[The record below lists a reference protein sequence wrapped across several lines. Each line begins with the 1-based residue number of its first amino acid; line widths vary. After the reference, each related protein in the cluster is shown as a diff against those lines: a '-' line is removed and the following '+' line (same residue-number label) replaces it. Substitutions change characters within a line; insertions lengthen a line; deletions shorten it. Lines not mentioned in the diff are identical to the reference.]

1 MTESR
6 EERNGMNAT
15 RHTRIYPA
23 IIGRVFQLFIL
34 ALLLALPIADAA
46 AQDTQPSRPF
56 TRILI
61 DWNRSLERV
70 EQYLKQPSYSEEKT
84 KQLRIL
90 LAQLRQD
97 TAAIEKRA
105 EENLVAAEQL
115 LATLGAEPGDTE
127 PAEPESVKLKRAQYN
142 KDIADY
148 KARVQQA
155 QLART
160 RADQL
165 DDRLSKATTT
175 LLVDDLLTRMPLPY
189 LPATVEAAIDDYW
202 QLAAELVN
210 APKVWWRS
218 LPPENRQ
225 AGSLLLGLAL
235 IAVALGAGILLRK
248 WILHRFGR
256 DPANDDPSY
265 SRRFLTAFAECI
277 ARGIVPAL
285 FFAAILLRIQSDDA
299 RITGYLLATVSAFC
313 GAMIFLFLAG
323 ALVQAVLAP
332 DMPAWQLTSLKRRN
346 AVIIGRRIILIVGI
360 IAADFFIRE
369 SAQPLGLSQ
378 AFWSVQGALFG
389 TIENFLILLLLLRG
403 LWEPVEDDAPSGD
416 PAAATDAEPSA
427 PKVSRF
433 WAGLR
438 IVIGALAFGGIV
450 AFLAGYPRLGD
461 HVNEALIT
469 SAAIAAMLFLLRGV
483 LRELVGMGLRS
494 VVAKRHLGL
503 PHTTRSSMKFWLRAL
518 LDAALI
524 IGGGVMMLV
533 VWGVPADDL
542 SRLSGRALTGFEI
555 GSVTI
560 SITDI
565 VTSLV
570 VFAVVLGVTRVLQRA
585 LADRVLPETH
595 LAVGVQHSLAAGFG
609 YVGIILAITLTLSTL
624 GIDLSNIALIAGA
637 LSVGIGFGLQNVVN
651 NFVSG
656 LILLIERP
664 IQVGDWVV
672 VGANEGRVKRIS
684 VRATEIETF
693 QRASVI
699 IPNAELLSNSVTNWT
714 HKDSMGRVDIA
725 VGVAYGSDTE
735 KVRDILLECAKE
747 CDEVLAFPEPFVLF
761 MDFGNSSLDF
771 ELRFFVDEVIRR
783 RRIATEVRYMIDRR
797 FREEGVEIPFPQHVV
812 HMAPPKRDRPRNDDM
827 ELGPKPY
834 PEES

>member
-1 MTESR
+1 
-6 EERNGMNAT
+6 MNAARNT
-15 RHTRIYPA
+15 MDCRA
-23 IIGRVFQLFIL
+23 IIGGTFRLFLL
-34 ALLLALPIADAA
+34 ALFLALPIADAA
-46 AQDTQPSRPF
+46 AQDIQPTRPF
-56 TRILI
+56 ARTLL
-61 DWNRSLERV
+61 DWNRSLEQV

-84 KQLRIL
+84 KQLR
-90 LAQLRQD
+90 AQLVRLRQE
-97 TAAIEKRA
+97 TAAIEKTA
-105 EENLVAAEQL
+105 EENLTAAEQL
-115 LATLGAEPGDTE
+115 LATLGAEPADTE
-127 PAEPESVKLKRAQYN
+127 PAEPDSVTLKRVQYN
-142 KDIADY
+142 RDIADY

-155 QLART
+155 QLARA

-165 DDRLSKATTT
+165 DNRLSKATTT
-175 LLVDDLLTRMPLPY
+175 VLVDDLLTRMPLPY
-189 LPATVEAAIDDYW
+189 MPGTVEIAIEDYW
-202 QLAAELVN
+202 QLATELVN
-210 APKVWWRS
+210 APQAWWRS
-218 LPPENRQ
+218 LPPENRRV
-225 AGSLLLGLAL
+225 GGLIVGLAL
-235 IAVALGAGILLRK
+235 IAITLATGFLLRT
-248 WILHRFGR
+248 WILRRFGR
-256 DPANDDPSY
+256 DPAVEDPSY
-265 SRRFLTAFAECI
+265 SRRFFSAFTECL

-285 FFAAILLRIQSDDA
+285 LFTAILLRIQSDDA
-299 RITGYLLATVSAFC
+299 RVTGFLLDTLSAFC
-313 GAMIFLFLAG
+313 GAMIFLFLSV
-323 ALVQAVLAP
+323 ALVRAVLAP
-332 DMPAWQLTSLKRRN
+332 DMPAWQLTSLQRRN
-346 AVIIGRRIILIVGI
+346 AVIIGRRVILIVGI
-360 IAADFFIRE
+360 ITADFFIRE
-369 SAQPLGLSQ
+369 SARPLGLSE

-389 TIENFLILLLLLRG
+389 VVENILILLLLLRS
-403 LWEPVEDDAPSGD
+403 LWEPVEEDATAETM
-416 PAAATDAEPSA
+416 PAAAGSEPSV
-427 PKVSRF
+427 KRSSRF

-438 IVIGALAFGGIV
+438 ILVGIIAFGGIV
-450 AFLAGYPRLGD
+450 AFLAGYSRLGD
-461 HVNEALIT
+461 HINEALIT
-469 SAAIAAMLFLLRGV
+469 SAAIAAMLFLLRGL

-503 PHTTRSSMKFWLRAL
+503 PHTTRSTLKFWARAL

-524 IGGGVMMLV
+524 IAGAVLMLI
-533 VWGVPADDL
+533 VWGVPSDDI
-542 SRLSGRALTGFEI
+542 SRLSGKALTGFEV

-570 VFAVVLGVTRVLQRA
+570 VFALVLGITRVLQRA
-585 LADRVLPETH
+585 LSDRILPETH

-672 VGANEGRVKRIS
+672 VGTNEGRVKRIS

-714 HKDSMGRVDIA
+714 HKDNLGRVDIP

-761 MDFGNSSLDF
+761 LNFGNSSLDF
-771 ELRFFVDEVIRR
+771 ELRCYVGDIIRR
-783 RRIATEVRYMIDRR
+783 LRVATEIRYMIDRR

-812 HMAPPKRDRPRNDDM
+812 HMAPAANADRSRGPDQ
-827 ELGPKPY
+827 ESGPKPD
-834 PEES
+834 PETS

>member
-1 MTESR
+1 MGAADRTR
-6 EERNGMNAT
+6 GRWTTAGMIF
-15 RHTRIYPA
+15 R
-23 IIGRVFQLFIL
+23 LFML
-34 ALLLALPIADAA
+34 ALMLALPITDTV
-46 AQDTQPSRPF
+46 AQDTQPTRPF
-56 TRILI
+56 ARILV
-61 DWNRSLERV
+61 DWNRSLDSV

-84 KQLRIL
+84 KQLRSL
-90 LAQLRQD
+90 LVRVRQE
-97 TAAIEKRA
+97 TAAVEKRA
-105 EENLVAAEQL
+105 EENLTAAEQL
-115 LATLGAEPGDTE
+115 LATLGAEPSDTE
-127 PAEPESVKLKRAQYN
+127 PAEPDSVKLKRAQYN
-142 KDIADY
+142 RDISDY

-155 QLART
+155 QLARA

-175 LLVDDLLTRMPLPY
+175 LLVVDLLTRMPLPY
-189 LPATVEAAIDDYW
+189 LPGTVETAVDDYW
-202 QLAAELVN
+202 QLATELAN
-210 APKVWWRS
+210 APKAWWRS
-218 LPPENRQ
+218 LPPENRRI
-225 AGSLLLGLAL
+225 GGLLVGLAL
-235 IAVALGAGILLRK
+235 MAIALAAGVLLRR
-248 WILHRFGR
+248 WILRRFGR
-256 DPANDDPSY
+256 DPAIDDPSY
-265 SRRFLTAFAECI
+265 SRRFFSAFAECI

-285 FFAAILLRIQSDDA
+285 FFTAILLRIQSDDA
-299 RITGYLLATVSAFC
+299 RIAGYLLDTLTAFC
-313 GAMIFLFLAG
+313 GAMIFLFLAV

-332 DMPAWQLTSLKRRN
+332 DMPAWQLTTLKRRN
-346 AVIIGRRIILIVGI
+346 AVIIGRRTILVVGI

-389 TIENFLILLLLLRG
+389 TVENLLILLLLLRS
-403 LWEPVEDDAPSGD
+403 LWEPVDDETAPD
-416 PAAATDAEPSA
+416 EAPATTADTPEG
-427 PKVSRF
+427 PKISRF

-438 IVIGALAFGGIV
+438 IIIGVIAFGGII

-461 HVNEALIT
+461 HINEALIT
-469 SAAIAAMLFLLRGV
+469 SAAIAAMLFLVRGL

-503 PHTTRSSMKFWLRAL
+503 PHTTRSAMKFWARAA

-524 IGGGVMMLV
+524 ISGGVWMLI

-542 SRLSGRALTGFEI
+542 SRLSGRALTGFEV

-570 VFAVVLGVTRVLQRA
+570 VFALVLGITRVLQRA
-585 LADRVLPETH
+585 LADRVLPETR

-672 VGANEGRVKRIS
+672 VGTNEGRVKRIS

-714 HKDSMGRVDIA
+714 HKDNLGRVDIP

-761 MDFGNSSLDF
+761 MNFGNSSLDF
-771 ELRFFVDEVIRR
+771 ELRCYVGDVIRR
-783 RRIATEVRYMIDRR
+783 LRVATEIRYMIDRR

-812 HMAPPKRDRPRNDDM
+812 HMAPAANADQPRAAEPEPD
-827 ELGPKPY
+827 PKPE
-834 PEES
+834 PDRS

>member
-1 MTESR
+1 MSAVRRTGVCRPPIGLAFRLFMLVLAVTLPMASAP
-6 EERNGMNAT
+6 AT
-15 RHTRIYPA
+15 
-23 IIGRVFQLFIL
+23 
-34 ALLLALPIADAA
+34 
-46 AQDTQPSRPF
+46 AQDTQPTRPF
-56 TRILI
+56 ARILV
-61 DWNRSLERV
+61 DWNRSLDRV

-84 KQLRIL
+84 KQLRVL
-90 LAQLRQD
+90 LVRLRQE
-97 TAAIEKRA
+97 AAEIEKTA
-105 EENLVAAEQL
+105 EERLTAAEQL
-115 LATLGAEPGDTE
+115 LATLGAEPADTD
-127 PAEPESVKLKRAQYN
+127 PAEPESVQQKRAQYN
-142 KDIADY
+142 KDISDY

-155 QLART
+155 QLALA

-165 DDRLSKATTT
+165 DSRLSKATTT

-189 LPATVEAAIDDYW
+189 MPGTVETAVEDYW
-202 QLAAELVN
+202 QLATELAN
-210 APKVWWRS
+210 APKTWWRS
-218 LPPENRQ
+218 LPLENRRIG
-225 AGSLLLGLAL
+225 ALTVGLAL
-235 IAVALGAGILLRK
+235 VAVTLATGFLLRI
-248 WILHRFGR
+248 WILRRFGR
-256 DPANDDPSY
+256 DPTIEDPSY
-265 SRRFLTAFAECI
+265 SRRFFTAFTECL

-285 FFAAILLRIQSDDA
+285 LFTAILLRIQSDDA
-299 RITGYLLATVSAFC
+299 RVTGFLLDALSAFC
-313 GAMIFLFLAG
+313 GAMIFLFLSV
-323 ALVQAVLAP
+323 ALVRAVLAP
-332 DMPAWQLTSLKRRN
+332 DMPAWQLTSLQRRN

-369 SAQPLGLSQ
+369 SARPLGLSE
-378 AFWSVQGALFG
+378 AFWSVQGAVFG
-389 TIENFLILLLLLRG
+389 VVENILILLLLLRS
-403 LWEPVEDDAPSGD
+403 LWEPVEEDETAGEA
-416 PAAATDAEPSA
+416 PAAAGSEPTE
-427 PKVSRF
+427 KKTSRF

-438 IVIGALAFGGIV
+438 ILIGIIAFGGIV
-450 AFLAGYPRLGD
+450 AFLAGYSRLGD
-461 HVNEALIT
+461 HINEALIT
-469 SAAIAAMLFLLRGV
+469 SAAIAAVLFLLRGL
-483 LRELVGMGLRS
+483 LRELVGMALRS
-494 VVAKRHLGL
+494 EVAKRHLAL
-503 PHTTRSSMKFWLRAL
+503 PHTTRSAMKFWVRAL

-524 IGGGVMMLV
+524 VCGGVLMLI
-533 VWGVPADDL
+533 VWGVPSDDL
-542 SRLSGRALTGFEI
+542 SRLSSKALTGFQI

-570 VFAVVLGVTRVLQRA
+570 VFALVLGITRVLQRT
-585 LADRVLPETH
+585 LSDRILPETR

-672 VGANEGRVKRIS
+672 VGTNEGRVKRIS

-714 HKDSMGRVDIA
+714 HKDNLGRVEIP

-747 CDEVLAFPEPFVLF
+747 CDEVLVFPEPFVLF
-761 MDFGNSSLDF
+761 LNFGNSSLDF
-771 ELRFFVDEVIRR
+771 ELRCFVGDVIRR
-783 RRIATEVRYMIDRR
+783 LRVATEIRYMIDRR

-812 HMAPPKRDRPRNDDM
+812 HMAPAAKSGRPPEADQ
-827 ELGPKPY
+827 EPGPKPD
-834 PEES
+834 PETS

>member
-1 MTESR
+1 
-6 EERNGMNAT
+6 MNAA
-15 RHTRIYPA
+15 RHTRNCQA
-23 IIGRVFQLFIL
+23 AAGRVVRLLVL
-34 ALLLALPIADAA
+34 ALLLALPIFDAA
-46 AQDTQPSRPF
+46 AQDTQPTRPF
-56 TRILI
+56 TRILV

-90 LAQLRQD
+90 LARLRQD
-97 TAAIEKRA
+97 TAAIEKKA
-105 EENLVAAEQL
+105 EENLTAAEQL
-115 LATLGAEPGDTE
+115 LATLGAEPSDTE
-127 PAEPESVKLKRAQYN
+127 PPEPESVKLKRAQYN

-155 QLART
+155 QLARA

-165 DDRLSKATTT
+165 DDRLSKATTI

-189 LPATVEAAIDDYW
+189 LPDTVEAAIDDYW

-210 APKVWWRS
+210 APKAWWRS
-218 LPPENRQ
+218 LPPENRET
-225 AGSLLLGLAL
+225 GDLLIGLAL

-248 WILHRFGR
+248 WILRRFGR
-256 DPANDDPSY
+256 DPANEDPSY

-299 RITGYLLATVSAFC
+299 RITGYLLDTVSAFC
-313 GAMIFLFLAG
+313 GAMIFLFLAV

-360 IAADFFIRE
+360 LAADFFIRE
-369 SAQPLGLSQ
+369 SARPLGLSQ

-389 TIENFLILLLLLRG
+389 TIENLLILLLLLRG
-403 LWEPVEDDAPSGD
+403 LWEPVREDAPPD
-416 PAAATDAEPSA
+416 EPIAATDTDQTA
-427 PKVSRF
+427 PKISRF

-438 IVIGALAFGGIV
+438 IVIGVIAFIGIV

-503 PHTTRSSMKFWLRAL
+503 PHTTRSSMKFWLRAA
-518 LDAALI
+518 LDAALV

-542 SRLSGRALTGFEI
+542 SRLSGRALTGFEV

-570 VFAVVLGVTRVLQRA
+570 VFALVLGITRVLQRA
-585 LADRVLPETH
+585 LADRVLPETR

-609 YVGIILAITLTLSTL
+609 YVGIILAVALTLSTL

-672 VGANEGRVKRIS
+672 VGSNEGRVKRIS

-714 HKDSMGRVDIA
+714 HKNSMGRVDIA

-747 CDEVLAFPEPFVLF
+747 CDEVLSFPEPFVLF

-812 HMAPPKRDRPRNDDM
+812 HMAPPKSDRPRKDDT

>member
-1 MTESR
+1 MSAVR
-6 EERNGMNAT
+6 RT
-15 RHTRIYPA
+15 RVCRSSISL
-23 IIGRVFQLFIL
+23 ICKLFML
-34 ALLLALPIADAA
+34 ALLLAPPMASSSAPA
-46 AQDTQPSRPF
+46 VAQDTQPTRPF
-56 TRILI
+56 ARILV

-84 KQLRIL
+84 KQLRVL
-90 LAQLRQD
+90 LIRLRQE
-97 TAAIEKRA
+97 TAATEKA
-105 EENLVAAEQL
+105 ADESLTAAEQL
-115 LATLGAEPGDTE
+115 LATLGAEPADAE
-127 PAEPESVKLKRAQYN
+127 PAEPESVRQKRAQYN
-142 KDIADY
+142 KDISDY

-155 QLART
+155 QLARA

-165 DDRLSKATTT
+165 DSRLSKATTT

-189 LPATVEAAIDDYW
+189 MPGTVERAIEDYW

-210 APKVWWRS
+210 APKTWWRS
-218 LPPENRQ
+218 LPPENRRFG
-225 AGSLLLGLAL
+225 ALIFGLAL
-235 IAVALGAGILLRK
+235 IGVTLATGFLLRI
-248 WILHRFGR
+248 WILRRFGR
-256 DPANDDPSY
+256 DPAIEDPSY
-265 SRRFLTAFAECI
+265 SRRFFSAFTECL

-285 FFAAILLRIQSDDA
+285 LFTAILLRIQSDDA
-299 RITGYLLATVSAFC
+299 RVTGFLLDALSAFC
-313 GAMIFLFLAG
+313 GAMIFLFLAV
-323 ALVQAVLAP
+323 ALVRAVLAP
-332 DMPAWQLTSLKRRN
+332 DMPAWQLTALKRRN
-346 AVIIGRRIILIVGI
+346 AVIVGRRVILIIGI

-389 TIENFLILLLLLRG
+389 VVENILILLLLLRS
-403 LWEPVEDDAPSGD
+403 LWEPVEEDETAEEAPAVAGS
-416 PAAATDAEPSA
+416 EPSE
-427 PKVSRF
+427 KKSSRF

-438 IVIGALAFGGIV
+438 ILVGIIAFSGIV
-450 AFLAGYPRLGD
+450 AFLAGYSRLGD
-461 HVNEALIT
+461 HINEALIT
-469 SAAIAAMLFLLRGV
+469 SAAIAAVLFLLRGL
-483 LRELVGMGLRS
+483 LREIVGIALRS
-494 VVAKRHLGL
+494 ELAKRHLAL
-503 PHTTRSSMKFWLRAL
+503 PHTTRSTMKFWVRAL

-524 IGGGVMMLV
+524 VCGVVLMLI

-542 SRLSGRALTGFEI
+542 SRLSGKALTGFEI

-570 VFAVVLGVTRVLQRA
+570 VFALVLAITRVLQRA
-585 LADRVLPETH
+585 LSDRVLPETH

-672 VGANEGRVKRIS
+672 VGTNEGRVKRIS

-699 IPNAELLSNSVTNWT
+699 VPNAELLSNSVTNWT
-714 HKDSMGRVDIA
+714 HKNNLGRVEIA

-761 MDFGNSSLDF
+761 LDFGNSSLDF
-771 ELRFFVDEVIRR
+771 ELRCYVGDVIRR
-783 RRIATEVRYMIDRR
+783 LRVATEIRYMIDRR

-812 HMAPPKRDRPRNDDM
+812 HMAPAANTDRPRGPDR
-827 ELGPKPY
+827 EPVPKPD
-834 PEES
+834 PEPS

>member
-1 MTESR
+1 MS
-6 EERNGMNAT
+6 AA
-15 RHTRIYPA
+15 RHTRVCQA
-23 IIGRVFQLFIL
+23 AIGRIFRLFTF

-46 AQDTQPSRPF
+46 AQDIQPTRPF
-56 TRILI
+56 ARTLL
-61 DWNRSLERV
+61 DWNRSLEQV

-84 KQLRIL
+84 KQLRTL
-90 LAQLRQD
+90 LVRLRQE
-97 TAAIEKRA
+97 TAAIEKTA
-105 EENLVAAEQL
+105 EENLTAAEQL
-115 LATLGAEPGDTE
+115 LATLGAEPADTE
-127 PAEPESVKLKRAQYN
+127 PAEPDSVTLKRVQYN
-142 KDIADY
+142 RDIADY

-155 QLART
+155 QLARA
-160 RADQL
+160 RANQL

-175 LLVDDLLTRMPLPY
+175 LLVVDLLTRMPLPY
-189 LPATVEAAIDDYW
+189 LPSTVDAAIDDYW
-202 QLAAELVN
+202 QLAAELAN
-210 APKVWWRS
+210 APKAWWRS
-218 LPPENRQ
+218 LPPENRKI
-225 AGSLLLGLAL
+225 GGLMVGLAL
-235 IAVALGAGILLRK
+235 IALALAAGVLLRT
-248 WILHRFGR
+248 WILRRFGR
-256 DPANDDPSY
+256 DPAIEDPSY
-265 SRRFLTAFAECI
+265 SRRFFSAFAECI

-285 FFAAILLRIQSDDA
+285 FFTAILLRIQSDDA
-299 RITGYLLATVSAFC
+299 RITGYLLDTLTAFC
-313 GAMIFLFLAG
+313 GAMIFLFLAV
-323 ALVQAVLAP
+323 ALVRAVLAP
-332 DMPAWQLTSLKRRN
+332 DMPAWQLTTLRRRN
-346 AVIIGRRIILIVGI
+346 AVTIGRRTILVVGI

-389 TIENFLILLLLLRG
+389 SVENLLILLLLLRS
-403 LWEPVEDDAPSGD
+403 LWEPVDEDGAPD
-416 PAAATDAEPSA
+416 EAPATTADTPAEP
-427 PKVSRF
+427 KISRF

-438 IVIGALAFGGIV
+438 IIIGFVAFGGII

-461 HVNEALIT
+461 HINEALIT
-469 SAAIAAMLFLLRGV
+469 SAAIAAMLFLVRGL

-503 PHTTRSSMKFWLRAL
+503 PHTTRSTMKFWTRAL

-533 VWGVPADDL
+533 VWGVPANDL
-542 SRLSGRALTGFEI
+542 SRLSGRALTGFEV

-570 VFAVVLGVTRVLQRA
+570 VFALVLGITRVLQRA

-595 LAVGVQHSLAAGFG
+595 LAIGVQHSLAAGFG

-699 IPNAELLSNSVTNWT
+699 VPNAELLSNSVTNWT
-714 HKDSMGRVDIA
+714 HKNSMGRVDIP

-747 CDEVLAFPEPFVLF
+747 CDEVLGFPEPFVLF

-771 ELRFFVDEVIRR
+771 ELRCFVGEIIRR
-783 RRIATEVRYMIDRR
+783 LRVATEIRFMIDRR
-797 FREEGVEIPFPQHVV
+797 FREEGIEIPFPQHVV
-812 HMAPPKRDRPRNDDM
+812 HMAPAANTDRPREADR
-827 ELGPKPY
+827 ELGPKPD
-834 PEES
+834 PESP